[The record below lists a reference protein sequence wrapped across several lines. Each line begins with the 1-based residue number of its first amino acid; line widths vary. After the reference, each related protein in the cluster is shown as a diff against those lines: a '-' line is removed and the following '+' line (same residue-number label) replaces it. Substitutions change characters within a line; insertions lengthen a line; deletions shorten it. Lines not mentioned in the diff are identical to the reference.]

1 MEAPVV
7 APARRDLTLT
17 AAGAAVSEFG
27 NALSL
32 LVLLF
37 WATPISPLLV
47 AAVLVAELLPLV
59 LGAPLAGVLV
69 DRLPNRRLL
78 ITALLFQGAAIAAI
92 APLMGRPVFVV
103 ALVLLSGCGRAVA
116 QPCISALVPHIA
128 GEEQAT
134 RGYAWLSTGRS
145 LGSMA
150 GVTGGAV
157 LAGVFGHPAALLVD
171 GGTFLAY
178 AALLAFVRTE
188 RRPSGTH
195 EARPS
200 ALAGIRHVRQDAV
213 LFAAIAGLAFCVGA
227 VVVINVADPAFVRY
241 VLHGDELVLGAMQAC
256 WMTGILI
263 GNRLAAR
270 LETVSGVAHA
280 IAVAAVTT
288 GIGVLVPA
296 TFPFIVP
303 AGIGWVIGG
312 VSNGVHNVALNAVVR
327 MRTPEEMRGRAFA
340 AVGSMVVGANLLG
353 TAAAGGLLLAVEPRT
368 VFALGGT
375 GAVLSGSACL
385 AFVRRAL
392 KREESPAGAGLSS
405 N

>member
-1 MEAPVV
+1 MT
-7 APARRDLTLT
+7 ARRDLTLT

-37 WATPISPLLV
+37 WATPISSLLV
-47 AAVLVAELLPLV
+47 AALLIAQLLPFV
-59 LGAPLAGVLV
+59 LGAPLAGALV

-78 ITALLFQGAAIAAI
+78 IVALLFQGVAIAAI
-92 APLMGRPVFVV
+92 APLMGHPAFVV

-128 GEEQAT
+128 GEEEAT

-157 LAGVFGHPAALLVD
+157 LAGIFGHPVALLVD

-188 RRPSGTH
+188 RRPSGTG
-195 EARPS
+195 EVRPS
-200 ALAGIRHVRQDAV
+200 ALAGVRHVRRDPV
-213 LFAAIAGLAFCVGA
+213 LFAAVIGLAFCVGA

-241 VLHGDELVLGAMQAC
+241 VLHGDEFVLGAVQAC
-256 WMTGILI
+256 WMTGILV

-270 LETVSGVAHA
+270 LGTISAVAYA
-280 IAVAAVTT
+280 IAVAAITT

-296 TFPFIVP
+296 TLPFVVP
-303 AGIGWVIGG
+303 AGIGWVVGG

-340 AVGSMVVGANLLG
+340 AVGSAVIGANLLG
-353 TAAAGGLLLAVEPRT
+353 TAAAGGLLLVVAPRT
-368 VFALGGT
+368 VFALGGA
-375 GAVLSGSACL
+375 GSVLAGVVCL
-385 AFVRRAL
+385 AFVHRAL

-405 N
+405 H

>member
-7 APARRDLTLT
+7 VRARRDLTLT

-32 LVLLF
+32 LVLVF

-47 AAVLVAELLPLV
+47 AAILIAELLPFV

-69 DRLPNRRLL
+69 DRFPNRRLL
-78 ITALLFQGAAIAAI
+78 IIALVFQGIAISAI
-92 APLMGRPVFVV
+92 VPLMGQPVFVV
-103 ALVLLSGCGRAVA
+103 ALVLLSGCGRAIA

-150 GVTGGAV
+150 GVTGGAL
-157 LAGVFGHPAALLVD
+157 LAGIFGHPAALLID

-178 AALLAFVRTE
+178 AALLAFVRSE
-188 RRPSGTH
+188 RRPSAAH

-200 ALAGIRHVRQDAV
+200 ALAGIRHVRRDAV
-213 LFAAIAGLAFCVGA
+213 LFTAVIGLSFCVGA
-227 VVVINVADPAFVRY
+227 VVVVNVADPAFVRY
-241 VLHGDELVLGAMQAC
+241 VLHGDEFVLGAMQAC
-256 WMTGILI
+256 WMTGILV
-263 GNRLAAR
+263 GNRIAAR
-270 LETVSGVAHA
+270 LETVSWVAYA

-288 GIGVLVPA
+288 GVGVLIPA
-296 TFPFIVP
+296 TFPFLVT
-303 AGIGWVIGG
+303 AGIGWLVGG

-327 MRTPEEMRGRAFA
+327 LRTPDEMRGRAFA
-340 AVGSMVVGANLLG
+340 AVGSMVIGANLAG
-353 TAAAGGLLLAVEPRT
+353 TAAAGGLLLFIGPRA

-375 GAVLSGSACL
+375 GALLSGVACL
-385 AFVRRAL
+385 VFVRRAL
-392 KREESPAGAGLSS
+392 KREESPAEAELSS